1 MPACSRN
8 SQVTGRFFSNYY
20 AQRRHSKMT
29 FNIPSGSNYLGPF
42 CTVPGAV
49 VLELDRI
56 KGLLEVEAAS
66 QLPHLDPD
74 LLSAS

>member
-1 MPACSRN
+1 
-8 SQVTGRFFSNYY
+8 
-20 AQRRHSKMT
+20 MT

-42 CTVPGAV
+42 CIVPGAV

-66 QLPHLDPD
+66 QLPHLAPD